1 MKYHAYDGLKGKNNI
16 DSILVFSFS
25 QNKTCSTTFL
35 FYFYYLYINYSVF
48 KSIMAKKMN
57 SHFTI
62 PTSYNWM
69 DAYCKIAFFVQQIVV
84 VVGLVHLYTE
94 YRCQLPSVY
103 YLC

>member
-16 DSILVFSFS
+16 DSILAFHFPKVKPVLQLSCFTF
-25 QNKTCSTTFL
+25 TT
-35 FYFYYLYINYSVF
+35 YINYSVF
-48 KSIMAKKMN
+48 NSIMAKKMN

-62 PTSYNWM
+62 PTSHNWM